1 MAKLNDGESK
11 TKILGAQ
18 NHVETQEEEEV
29 VLEAAID
36 TWKYVLGY
44 VEMAA
49 VKCAIEL
56 GISEAMENHGQP
68 ITLSELSTSLDCSP
82 SSLHRIMRLLVH
94 QKLFKETISPEDQTK
109 YYSLTPITRL
119 LKNHD
124 HSMAALVL
132 LESSPVMLAPWHAL
146 SGRVRDEGRAA
157 FEATHGESL
166 WDYNAKHP
174 KHSKLVNDA
183 MASNARIVLPVVLK
197 GRAEVFEGI
206 GTVVDVGGG
215 NGSALQTMI
224 KAFPWIKGINFDLPH
239 VVAAAPEIA
248 GVEHVGGS
256 MLEFVPKADAAF
268 VMNVLHDWG
277 DEECITIL
285 RKCREAVPKDK
296 GKVIMVEAVIKE
308 EKHEIDDE
316 KEEKLKGLR
325 LMMDMVM
332 MAHTT
337 TGKERTQQE
346 WEYVVTQAGFTKC
359 IVKPIQAI
367 PSIIIA
373 YP

>member
-1 MAKLNDGESK
+1 MARVNDGETK
-11 TKILGAQ
+11 TKIL
-18 NHVETQEEEEV
+18 ETLEEKDE

-56 GISEAMENHGQP
+56 GISEAMENHGRP
-68 ITLSELSTSLDCSP
+68 ITLSELSSSLACSP

-94 QKLFKETISPEDQTK
+94 QKLFKETITPEDHTK
-109 YYSLTPITRL
+109 YYSLTPISRL
-119 LKNHD
+119 LKNHGD

-132 LESSPVMLAPWHAL
+132 LETSPVMLAPWHAL
-146 SGRVRDEGRAA
+146 SGRVRDEGRPA
-157 FEATHGESL
+157 FEAAHGESL
-166 WDYNAKHP
+166 WEYNAKHP
-174 KHSKLVNDA
+174 RHTKLFNDA
-183 MASNARIVLPVVLK
+183 MACNARIVLPVVLK
-197 GRAEVFEGI
+197 GCAEVFEGV

-215 NGSALQTMI
+215 NGSTIRTMI

-239 VVAAAPEIA
+239 VVEVAPESE

-285 RKCREAVPKDK
+285 RLCREAVPKDK
-296 GKVIMVEAVIKE
+296 GKVIMVDAVIKE

-325 LMMDMVM
+325 LMIDMVM

-346 WEYVVTQAGFTKC
+346 WEYVVAKAGFTKC
-359 IVKPIQAI
+359 IVKPIHAI